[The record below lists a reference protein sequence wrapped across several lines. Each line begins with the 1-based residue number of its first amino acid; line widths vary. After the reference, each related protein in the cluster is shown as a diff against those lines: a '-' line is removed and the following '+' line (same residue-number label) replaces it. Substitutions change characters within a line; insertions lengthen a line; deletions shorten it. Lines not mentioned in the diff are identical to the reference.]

1 MISSPCVHCHKKN
14 QPKEICAEDCE
25 ILHALQTYQ
34 ICIDDPFI
42 SPAIDYADEGRF
54 RLNSKDIVC

>member
-1 MISSPCVHCHKKN
+1 MISSPCANCQKKN

-25 ILHALQTYQ
+25 ILHALQTYH
-34 ICIDDPFI
+34 ISMEDSLI

-54 RLNSKDIVC
+54 RLNSKDIIC

>member
-1 MISSPCVHCHKKN
+1 MISSPCANCNMKN

-25 ILHALQTYQ
+25 ILHAVQHYQ
-34 ICIDDPFI
+34 ISIKECII

-54 RLNSKDIVC
+54 QLNEREILF

>member
-1 MISSPCVHCHKKN
+1 MKN

-25 ILHALQTYQ
+25 ILHAVQHYQ
-34 ICIDDPFI
+34 ISIKECII

-54 RLNSKDIVC
+54 QLNEREILF

>member
-1 MISSPCVHCHKKN
+1 MISSPCANCQKKN

-25 ILHALQTYQ
+25 ILHAVQTHLVS
-34 ICIDDPFI
+34 IEDSFI

-54 RLNSKDIVC
+54 RLNSKDIIC